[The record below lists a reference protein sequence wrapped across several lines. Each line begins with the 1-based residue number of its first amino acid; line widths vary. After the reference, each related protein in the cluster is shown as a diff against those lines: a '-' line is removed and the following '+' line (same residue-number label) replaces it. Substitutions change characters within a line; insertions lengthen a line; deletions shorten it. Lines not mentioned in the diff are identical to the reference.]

1 MDKAKFGER
10 RVPNVI
16 VYACYALSFTII
28 LLIAA
33 IVFSINNYIYDLNL
47 KKQGEDMES
56 KVLNSKSEYD
66 GIIEKAYTEAEK
78 ILKNA
83 DNEKEKLILGAKIN
97 SDKMLSE
104 ANKKADSMISNAN
117 RIVYEADSRLKML
130 ETEYTY
136 QVSKFDIDENFT
148 SEEYKNQYAL
158 LAIDEKNLI
167 SNDNAVRTTDNA
179 VSKKLLN
186 ANKKQILRCFNS
198 ETTSVISS
206 VTVKNIESMR
216 SKLLKSFET
225 INTLYKNSGV
235 ELTKEFVDIK
245 LKMLNVKYAQEYK
258 KEQEKLT
265 QKAIRE
271 QMIEEEK
278 VRKEI
283 EREKAKIEKEEN
295 QFKNEIEKIMLRIQ
309 AVSDIEK
316 QIYADKIKE
325 LEAKLKEVEESKKN
339 VLERESN
346 TRAGYVYVIS
356 NIGSFGEDVY
366 KIGMTRR
373 LDPYDRV
380 DELSSASVP
389 FKFDVHAMIFSEDAP
404 ALENTLHNIFSDYR
418 VNKVNQKKEFFH
430 VSLDK
435 IKQTVSENFNNT
447 VEWTDIPDAEQY
459 RQSIAM

>member
-33 IVFSINNYIYDLNL
+33 IVFSINNYVYDLNL

-198 ETTSVISS
+198 ETTSIISS